1 VSSGGDG
8 HDVVIVGGGLVG
20 ASLALALG
28 QSGVRVAIVE
38 AHRLDA
44 EAQPSFDDRALALA
58 WGSRLI
64 FEALGLWADI
74 APEAEPI
81 RRIHVSDRGHF
92 GATRMAAEEEGVEAL
107 GYVVVARAIGQA
119 LMARLEK
126 LANIDYLAPASFET
140 LEIEADRVV
149 LHARGESVPHAIS
162 ASLLVAADGARSP
175 VREALGIAERVRD
188 YGQTA
193 ITTNVTTSA
202 PRPGL
207 AFERFAASGPVA
219 MLPMREGR
227 YGVVWTVD
235 IDRQEEVMVLD
246 DDAFAEA
253 LQGHFGYR
261 LGRLLRVG
269 RRSAYPLVQVL
280 AEEQVRPRAVVIGNA
295 AHALHPVAGQGFNLS
310 LRDVAALAELIIDA
324 VARADDPGAQPML
337 ERYQARRR
345 GDHRAV
351 TLFGDLLVGLFSNR
365 VPGLAQLRGLG
376 LVGMDLIDPLRH
388 ALARRAMGLG
398 RPAMRLARGVARRPR
413 SR

>member
-1 VSSGGDG
+1 MSEKRGDY
-8 HDVVIVGGGLVG
+8 DVVIVGGGLVG

-28 QSGVRVAIVE
+28 RGGVRVAIVE
-38 AHRLDA
+38 AHAVDA

-64 FEALGLWADI
+64 FDALGLWEEI

-119 LMARLEK
+119 LMRRIETQEAV
-126 LANIDYLAPASFET
+126 DYLAPASFEALQT
-140 LEIEADRVV
+140 QAQGVT
-149 LHARGESVPHAIS
+149 LHARTGTDRLALS
-162 ASLLVAADGARSP
+162 ARLLVAADGARSP

-193 ITTNVTTSA
+193 VTTNVQTSA

-235 IDRQEEVMVLD
+235 LDRQDEVMALD
-246 DDAFAEA
+246 DAGFAEA
-253 LQGHFGYR
+253 LQAHFGYR
-261 LGRLLRVG
+261 LGRIERVG

-310 LRDVAALAELIIDA
+310 LRDVAALAELIIEA
-324 VARADDPGAQPML
+324 VDHDDDPGAEPML
-337 ERYQARRR
+337 ERYLERRR

-351 TLFGDLLVGLFSNR
+351 TIFGDLLVGLFSNR

-376 LVGMDLIDPLRH
+376 LVGLDLIDPLRH

-398 RPAMRLARGVARRPR
+398 RPAMRLARGLSRRPAAR
-413 SR
+413 